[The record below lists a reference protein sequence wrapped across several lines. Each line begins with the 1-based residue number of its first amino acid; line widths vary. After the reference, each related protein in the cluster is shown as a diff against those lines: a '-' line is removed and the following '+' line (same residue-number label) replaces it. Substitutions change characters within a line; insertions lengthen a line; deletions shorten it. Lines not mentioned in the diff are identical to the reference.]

1 MERGVFILSS
11 EKKQNVYGLGINV
24 FIALAV
30 LTIIEYFVSV
40 SSFNSTTLLFIIA
53 FIKAAA
59 IVNWFMHIYR
69 LWRPDE
75 EGH

>member
-1 MERGVFILSS
+1 MSS
-11 EKKQNVYGLGINV
+11 ENKANVYRTGINV

-40 SSFNSTTLLFIIA
+40 SSFNSTVLLFIIA

-59 IVNWFMHIYR
+59 IVNWFMHVYR

>member
-1 MERGVFILSS
+1 MSAEN
-11 EKKQNVYGLGINV
+11 KKSAYRLGINV

-30 LTIIEYFVSV
+30 LTIVEYFVSI
-40 SSFNSTTLLFIIA
+40 SSFNSTVLLFIIA

-59 IVNWFMHIYR
+59 IVNWFMHVYR
-69 LWRPDE
+69 LWRPHE